1 MDRSPAAGTLACAES
16 EGLRATSRCVRFAP
30 VRFDSVTASGERE
43 TLARATDIASIVG
56 WVSAL
61 IAPAVVFLVTTSAL
75 LQRRNDYCPIG
86 ATEIS
91 GQWEFSLIPLGQTCS
106 QQMSTEGSVAQWIAA
121 LIVSAAALLMVSAC
135 VVVSVAWKA
144 GSVPGYARW
153 LLYAVAT
160 GGVLA
165 LVVWLRMSSVD
176 SYIDRAGVSLGI
188 VWSCTLAFGA
198 GLATTALVGFVRYLY
213 REGREGL
220 VA

>member
-16 EGLRATSRCVRFAP
+16 EGLRATSRCVLFAP

-75 LQRRNDYCPIG
+75 LQRRNDYCAIG

-188 VWSCTLAFGA
+188 VWACALAFGA
-198 GLATTALVGFVRYLY
+198 GLMTTALVGFVRLLYL
-213 REGREGL
+213 EGRARP